1 MSRLQRP
8 THASRTPSRLLAL
21 PWVLVCV
28 LVYVGSVLHFALV
41 QHTTCLEHGDV
52 MHVSEASASEGPPEE
67 EVSFDDA
74 RVARAPVAKA
84 SPHGA
89 EAHCHHAFFRREAPP
104 PAGSPPLMAAI
115 STRSSPALAVF
126 RFHAAPVALLRLA
139 PKSSPPRA

>member
-1 MSRLQRP
+1 M
-8 THASRTPSRLLAL
+8 AL

-52 MHVSEASASEGPPEE
+52 MHVSDASHDGPLEE
-67 EVSFDDA
+67 ELSFDDA
-74 RVARAPVAKA
+74 RVAKAPVSKA
-84 SPHGA
+84 APHGA

-104 PAGSPPLMAAI
+104 PAESATIMAAV

-139 PKSSPPRA
+139 PKLSPPRA

>member
-1 MSRLQRP
+1 MSRLRRHLS
-8 THASRTPSRLLAL
+8 TSRSLPRLLAL

-52 MHVSEASASEGPPEE
+52 MHVSDASSHGGPLEEAL
-67 EVSFDDA
+67 SFDDA
-74 RVARAPVAKA
+74 RVARAPVSKA
-84 SPHGA
+84 TPHGG
-89 EAHCHHAFFRREAPP
+89 EAHCHHAFLRREAPP
-104 PAGSPPLMAAI
+104 PAESAPVMAAG

>member
-1 MSRLQRP
+1 MSRLRR
-8 THASRTPSRLLAL
+8 HPSTIRSLPRLLAL

-52 MHVSEASASEGPPEE
+52 MHVSEASHAGPLEE
-67 EVSFDDA
+67 ELSFDDA
-74 RVARAPVAKA
+74 RVARAPVVKA
-84 SPHGA
+84 TPHGT

-104 PAGSPPLMAAI
+104 PAGSAPVVAAV

-126 RFHAAPVALLRLA
+126 RFQSAPVALLRLA

>member
-1 MSRLQRP
+1 M
-8 THASRTPSRLLAL
+8 AL

-52 MHVSEASASEGPPEE
+52 MHVSDAASHDGPLEEAL
-67 EVSFDDA
+67 SFDDA
-74 RVARAPVAKA
+74 RVAKAPVSTAT
-84 SPHGA
+84 PHGG
-89 EAHCHHAFFRREAPP
+89 EAHCHHAFFRREVPP
-104 PAGSPPLMAAI
+104 PAGSAPVVAAV

>member
-1 MSRLQRP
+1 MSRLLLHPDTGRSP
-8 THASRTPSRLLAL
+8 RRLLAL

-52 MHVSEASASEGPPEE
+52 MHVGDASDHGSPSGE

-74 RVARAPVAKA
+74 RVARAPQDTAV
-84 SPHGA
+84 PHSA
-89 EAHCHHAFFRREAPP
+89 EAHCQHAFFRREALP
-104 PAGSPPLMAAI
+104 PAESAPMMEAV

-139 PKSSPPRA
+139 PKLSPPRA